1 MKKSFRKPRTT
12 SLPNGARRLWLP
24 ACGLVALGLGALV
37 WITVGSRDDASP
49 LSAAPPSGPSLG
61 LATGSRGALPSISN
75 QQAGASNG
83 ASGPPPSSV
92 TVGAIPPERI
102 AALMK
107 TWREAI
113 VVKNPEP
120 VERLDRLFAE
130 RPTEFVSAVM
140 VSAET
145 DPEERVRSF
154 STRVLGKLRRS
165 ESVELLRRLLKD
177 PSPYVRFNAAWAL
190 GELTDRQAR
199 ATLQRLEQHDPSPL
213 VRQSAG
219 DSRRKI
225 EGG

>member
-1 MKKSFRKPRTT
+1 M
-12 SLPNGARRLWLP
+12 P
-24 ACGLVALGLGALV
+24 AGVLFALGLGLFW
-37 WITVGSRDDASP
+37 WITARSDDAPSSDAASV
-49 LSAAPPSGPSLG
+49 SAPSFGLPSNNAHARAG
-61 LATGSRGALPSISN
+61 LPSIPNDVPS
-75 QQAGASNG
+75 GG

-92 TVGAIPPERI
+92 VTGPVGEERI
-102 AALMK
+102 ASLMK
-107 TWREAI
+107 TWRDAI

-130 RPTEFVSAVM
+130 RPTEFLAALM

-154 STRVLGKLRRS
+154 STRVLGKLRQADS
-165 ESVELLRRLLKD
+165 LVVLRGLLKD
-177 PSPYVRFNAAWAL
+177 PSVYVRFNAAWAL
-190 GELTDRQAR
+190 GELTDHQAR
-199 ATLQRLEQHDPSPL
+199 ATLLRLEQRDPSPL